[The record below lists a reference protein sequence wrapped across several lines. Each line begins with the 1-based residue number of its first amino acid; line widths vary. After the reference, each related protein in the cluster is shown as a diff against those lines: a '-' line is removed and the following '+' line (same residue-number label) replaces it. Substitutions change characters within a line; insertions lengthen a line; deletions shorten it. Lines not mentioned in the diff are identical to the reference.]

1 MGSGQA
7 NLLIK
12 MFNNPNSILIF
23 TGTAI
28 LLIMG
33 IGLIVFV
40 IIYQQQQ
47 LKQKYEQ
54 HKQIQ
59 ELKNEMQRQML
70 ESALEVQEVE
80 RVRIAKDLHDEVGAM
95 LSVTKMSFN
104 QLLRKIDNAEDLATM
119 GKQTREL
126 LEQSISQVRRISK
139 ELVPST
145 LEEFGL
151 ISSVDEFIQKVH
163 LASTMAF
170 VFSHEGIDV
179 KHRFDRKIE
188 LTIYRLIQELVN
200 NALKHAEATEI
211 TLLLTTKD
219 NKIIFTFTDNGKG
232 FNFEAVRS
240 DKKSGLGLRNMA
252 SRLNV
257 LNGLIDIKSVLGQG
271 TQTTI
276 EIPI

>member
-1 MGSGQA
+1 M
-7 NLLIK
+7 
-12 MFNNPNSILIF
+12 MFNTENQYILIII
-23 TGTAI
+23 GTC
-28 LLIMG
+28 LLLLMG
-33 IGLIVFV
+33 TVLIVFV
-40 IIYQQQQ
+40 AYYQKQQ
-47 LKQKYEQ
+47 LKKDFQQQKE
-54 HKQIQ
+54 IQ
-59 ELKNEMQRQML
+59 ELKNQMQRQLL

-163 LASTMAF
+163 LASATAF

-179 KHRFDRKIE
+179 KQRFDRKIE

-200 NALKHAEATEI
+200 NALKHAEASEI
-211 TLLLTTKD
+211 TLRLTAQT

-232 FNFEAVRS
+232 FNFEAVRN

-257 LNGLIDIKSVLGQG
+257 LNGLIDIKSVLGKG
-271 TQTTI
+271 TETTI

>member
-1 MGSGQA
+1 MLNNS
-7 NLLIK
+7 NSLI
-12 MFNNPNSILIF
+12 I

-28 LLIMG
+28 LLFMG
-33 IGLIVFV
+33 IGLIIFV

-54 HKQIQ
+54 QKAMQD
-59 ELKNEMQRQML
+59 LKNEMQRQML

-104 QLLRKIDNAEDLATM
+104 QLLRKLDNAEDLAVM

-126 LEQSISQVRRISK
+126 LEQSIGQVRRISK

-151 ISSVDEFIQKVH
+151 ILSIDEFIQKVH
-163 LASTMAF
+163 LASTTAF
-170 VFSHEGIDV
+170 IFSHEGISE
-179 KHRFDRKIE
+179 KQRFDKKIE

-200 NALKHAEATEI
+200 NALKHAKAKEI
-211 TLLLTTKD
+211 SLQLSTQEK
-219 NKIIFTFTDNGKG
+219 KIFFTFTDDGEG
-232 FNFEAVRS
+232 FDFTAVRN
-240 DKKSGLGLRNMA
+240 DPKRGLGLRNME
-252 SRLNV
+252 SRLSV
-257 LNGLIDIKSVLGQG
+257 INGTITIQSVVGSG
-271 TQTTI
+271 TITKI
-276 EIPI
+276 EIPFA